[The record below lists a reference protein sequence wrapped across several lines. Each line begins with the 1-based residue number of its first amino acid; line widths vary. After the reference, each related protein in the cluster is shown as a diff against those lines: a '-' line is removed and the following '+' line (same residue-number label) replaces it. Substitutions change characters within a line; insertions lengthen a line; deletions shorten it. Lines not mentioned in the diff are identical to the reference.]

1 MTEKQKIR
9 SEISKQYKDEIAELK
24 RQIHLRDGMILRMQ
38 RDIDDLKKQKTKL
51 PLHLEAVRRIGG
63 REDIAIQDI
72 VDYCVY
78 SNLIADWLCP
88 EHECSNTQ

>member
-1 MTEKQKIR
+1 MTEKIR
-9 SEISKQYKDEIAELK
+9 SEISKQYRDEIAELK
-24 RQIHLRDGMILRMQ
+24 RQIHLRDNMILRM
-38 RDIDDLKKQKTKL
+38 RKDIDDLKKQKTKL

-72 VDYCVY
+72 VDYCVC
-78 SNLIADWLCP
+78 SNLIADWMCP